1 MNVNGIIAEYNPFHN
16 GHKYQ
21 LEESRRLTG
30 ADYTVALMS
39 GNFVQ
44 RGAPALVDKR
54 LRTEMALRCGAD
66 LVLELP
72 VLYAT
77 ASSEYFAAGAVAL
90 LDKLGAVTH
99 LCFGSE
105 CGDLGPLEQIAS
117 FLADEPSWFRAALKA
132 LLKQGLSY
140 PDARARALSM
150 GTNSPADEAGSI
162 SPEMNSLADEA
173 GSLSMG
179 TNSLA
184 AEAGSLSPEMN
195 SLADEAGSLSMEM
208 NSLADEAGSLSME
221 SGAAPAADSLFS
233 LLSSPNNILGIDYL
247 KNIINRNSALIPVT
261 IKRTGAGYHDPKMA
275 PAAPGV
281 PPVSALAIRRALQ
294 ERERVREIHAH
305 MPCEAA
311 ELLESFL
318 ARDRA
323 MYTDHLSGILYYK
336 LLTEQQK
343 GYEAYLD
350 VTRDLSNRIRGS
362 LNRFTGFETFCGLLK
377 TKAFTHTRIS
387 RCLLHILLGIRK
399 EDMERGRAMDYIP
412 YARVLGF
419 RKSAAPLLDR
429 IRACSSIPLITRP
442 ANAGKSLPPE
452 AGRLWELDILAS
464 EIYKGAARE
473 GTGRPAPHEYS
484 IPMVI
489 L

>member
-16 GHKYQ
+16 GHKYH

-30 ADYTVALMS
+30 ADYTVAVMS

-44 RGAPALVDKR
+44 RGAPALVDKH

-90 LDKLGAVTH
+90 LDKLGVVTH

-105 CGDLGPLEQIAS
+105 CGDAGALEQIAS
-117 FLADEPSWFRAALKA
+117 FLTDEPSWYRTALRE

-150 GTNSPADEAGSI
+150 GTDSCSSI
-162 SPEMNSLADEA
+162 
-173 GSLSMG
+173 
-179 TNSLA
+179 
-184 AEAGSLSPEMN
+184 
-195 SLADEAGSLSMEM
+195 
-208 NSLADEAGSLSME
+208 
-221 SGAAPAADSLFS
+221 
-233 LLSSPNNILGIDYL
+233 LSSPNNILGIDYI
-247 KNIINRNSALIPVT
+247 KNIINRKCAIIPVT
-261 IKRTGAGYHDPKMA
+261 IKRTGAGYHDPQMT

-294 ERERVREIHAH
+294 EGGTAREIHAH
-305 MPCEAA
+305 MPLPAA

-318 ARDRA
+318 ARNRAVYADR
-323 MYTDHLSGILYYK
+323 LSGILYYK
-336 LLTEQQK
+336 LLTEQKK

-362 LNRFTGFETFCGLLK
+362 LNRFTGFEDFCGLLK

-399 EDMERGRAMDYIP
+399 EDMERGRDMDYTP

-419 RKSAAPLLDR
+419 RRSAAPLLER
-429 IRACSSIPLITRP
+429 IQACSSIPLVTRP
-442 ANAGKSLPPE
+442 ANAAKSLPPE
-452 AGRLWELDILAS
+452 ADRLWELDILAS
-464 EIYKGAARE
+464 EIYKGAAYE
-473 GTGRPAPHEYS
+473 GTGRPALHEYS
-484 IPMVI
+484 IPLVI